1 LATFPERAVAAVNI
15 ALVAVFDAALG
26 PLLRLAPLT
35 GLLVIS
41 LLTAVVALLVMR
53 LVSDQPRLRAT
64 RRRMQAALFEIRLH
78 ADDPIAVL
86 RSFGDVLIQNAVY
99 LRLNLTAVLW
109 LIVPLSLMVAQLQ
122 AFYGYSGLTRG
133 EPALLTLESSDDAPV
148 TLEAPREIRV
158 DTDPVRLLGTA
169 TTVWRIV
176 PAEPGAFVV
185 TTRSGESVV
194 TKTVLVGEGPARRS
208 PLRGQAGLE
217 QQLLYPSET
226 IIPAESTITSIAVD
240 YPQGSVGL
248 FGWPV
253 HWLVVY
259 GLFSLLAAWVL
270 SRRLGVT
277 I

>member
-1 LATFPERAVAAVNI
+1 MVNI

-26 PLLRLAPLT
+26 PLLRLPPLA

-41 LLTAVVALLVMR
+41 LITAVVALLVMR
-53 LVSDQPRLRAT
+53 LVSDQSRLRAT

-86 RSFGDVLIQNAVY
+86 RSFGDVLIQNAIYV
-99 LRLNLTAVLW
+99 RLNLAAVLW
-109 LIVPLSLMVAQLQ
+109 LIVPLSLMVAQLH
-122 AFYGYSGLTRG
+122 AFYGYSGLTSG
-133 EPALLTLESSDDAPV
+133 EPALLTLESRDDAPV

-158 DTDPVRLLGTA
+158 DTEAVRLLGTS

-176 PAEPGAFVV
+176 PDETGTFLV

-194 TKTVLVGEGPARRS
+194 SKTVFVGERPARRS
-208 PLRGQAGLE
+208 PLRGQADLE
-217 QQLLYPSET
+217 RQLLYPSET
-226 IIPAESTITSIAVD
+226 IIPAESAIASVAIN
-240 YPQGSVGL
+240 YPQGRVDL

-253 HWLVVY
+253 HWLVAY
-259 GLFSLLAAWVL
+259 GLFALLAAWLL